1 MSLLSAASLI
11 FTQSGQFAISAENDP
26 AETAET
32 TEPPAL
38 FCEESVIKDN
48 VLFQDSFENGIG
60 NWSSILTADIKTSD
74 KYHHSGNN
82 ALVCSERM
90 ISFNGP
96 MLNLSKYVSK
106 ENSYFFSVFV
116 YHESTQTQTLKFTL
130 SYTDSVGEKI
140 YVDIDTEEV
149 PPGQWVELGRA
160 IQFPKNDE
168 VSFPFVYVESLNDYV
183 EDIYID
189 DVTIKGEMPS
199 DSESALISG
208 IKTKFDFEEDNN
220 SWSTRGQSRII
231 RTDDPKHSGSYS
243 ICCSEREGG
252 WDGVVKD
259 LDNIQRNEDYIL
271 SAHVFYE
278 DIEDA
283 EPYDD
288 EHLFSLS
295 TEYKEN
301 GKTFYTH
308 IATEKVKKGEWK
320 EIKGKFNF
328 TDSMYAIKLY
338 IETNK
343 PEEIEKERLAQTDP
357 EQAEKI
363 VVPDN
368 TPSDTMEYYLDD
380 VLLVNESKSITV
392 KIIVIILSALF
403 ILCTSVVII
412 ILKKKSGA
420 AVSKDRGSL
429 LVNAMDEMT
438 QTLNAETFDEKVKLI
453 SKDPELCKS
462 VYIAICDLNG
472 LDNINR
478 VYGKKKGDEAIIRC
492 ANILLHSI
500 GQKGVV
506 YRVTADKFVCISKLS
521 IESIVKE
528 QIVKESSVNQGYPFS
543 VSSGFAHYDKSVD
556 QDPPNI
562 GAIITRA
569 DNELFLNKQ
578 LLKKQSFENQ

>member
-11 FTQSGQFAISAENDP
+11 FTQSAQLAVSAENDP
-26 AETAET
+26 ADTEVT

-38 FCEESVIKDN
+38 FCEESIIKDE
-48 VLFQDSFENGIG
+48 VLFQDSFETGIG

-82 ALVCSERM
+82 SLVCSERM
-90 ISFNGP
+90 IPFNGP
-96 MLNLSKYVSK
+96 MLNLSQYINK
-106 ENSYFFSVFV
+106 EKAYFFSVFV
-116 YHESTQTQTLKFTL
+116 YHESIQPETLKLTL

-140 YVDIDTEEV
+140 YVDVETKEV
-149 PPGQWVELGRA
+149 PPGEWVELGRA
-160 IQFPKNDE
+160 IQFPENDD

-183 EDIYID
+183 GDIFID
-189 DVTIKGEMPS
+189 DMTIKGDQPADS
-199 DSESALISG
+199 DTSLVSG
-208 IKTKFDFEEDNN
+208 LKTKFDFEEDNN

-259 LDNIQRNEDYIL
+259 LDNIRRNEDYII
-271 SAHVFYE
+271 SGHVYYE
-278 DIEDA
+278 DIDGSDPFDE
-283 EPYDD
+283 

-295 TEYKEN
+295 AEYKEN

-320 EIKGKFNF
+320 KISGKFTF

-343 PEEIEKERLAQTDP
+343 PEEIEKERLADEDP

-368 TPSDTMEYYLDD
+368 TPSDVMEYYLDD
-380 VLLVNESKSITV
+380 VVIVNESKAIAV
-392 KIIVIILSALF
+392 NIIVVVMSALF
-403 ILCTSVVII
+403 VLCILIAVIVM
-412 ILKKKSGA
+412 KKKSGSTG
-420 AVSKDRGSL
+420 SKDRGSL

-453 SKDPELCKS
+453 AKDPELCKS
-462 VYIAICDLNG
+462 VYISICDLNG
-472 LDNINR
+472 LDNINKI
-478 VYGKKKGDEAIIRC
+478 YGKKKGDEAIIRC
-492 ANILLHSI
+492 ANILLHSV

-506 YRVTADKFVCISKLS
+506 YRVTADKFVCISKTS
-521 IESIVKE
+521 IENTVKE
-528 QIVKESSVNQGYPFS
+528 QISKESAVNQGYSFS